1 METARGRDV
10 TTAEMQALAIA
21 KQRLVT
27 RSKLEAGEVP
37 LDSIARMPV
46 DIAAMKRRKLIRER
60 NLKLMA
66 EFAPGG
72 KHAGRKLDLAAL
84 FAGHEMSEEAHRPGG
99 VEAALAVELSL
110 PKALA
115 YLRFLQG
122 EGRTAA
128 TKLDYEKVTY

>member
-1 METARGRDV
+1 METALGREV
-10 TTAEMQALAIA
+10 TSAEMEALKLA
-21 KQRLVT
+21 KARLVT
-27 RSKLEAGEVP
+27 RSKLESGEIHP
-37 LDSIARMPV
+37 DTMERMPIDV
-46 DIAAMKRRKLIRER
+46 GAMKRRKAIRER
-60 NLKLMA
+60 NLKLMK

-84 FAGHEMSEEAHRPGG
+84 FAGHEMSQEAHRPGG
-99 VEAALAVELSL
+99 VDAALAVELSL

-128 TKLDYEKVTY
+128 TRLDYEHVTY